1 MNDCIFC
8 KILKGEIPS
17 CRVYEDEWAVAF
29 MDIFPFA
36 KGHVLVIPRVHVA
49 TLPDLPQD
57 VLARLMVAVQNV
69 SRLVLRGLP
78 CDGFNLAQSNG
89 ACSGQTVHH
98 VHFHIVPR
106 HEGVE
111 VEWFAHKNLYARG
124 EMEEVAAR
132 IRESSGSILL
142 PRGDAG

>member
-1 MNDCIFC
+1 LDDPCRDAGNHRVSNMNDCIFC

-17 CRVYEDEWAVAF
+17 TRVYEDDAAIAF

-36 KGHVLVIPRVHVA
+36 KGHVLVIPRLHVA
-49 TLPDLPQD
+49 TLPDLPRD
-57 VLARLMVAVQNV
+57 ALVGLMAAVQKV
-69 SRLVLRGLP
+69 SRFVMAGLP
-78 CDGFNLAQSNG
+78 CDGFNLAQNNG

-111 VEWFAHKNLYARG
+111 VEWFAHKNLYAP
-124 EMEEVAAR
+124 E
-132 IRESSGSILL
+132 
-142 PRGDAG
+142 